1 MHAEK
6 ENNHSADPFEPFRG
20 MRDTYLD
27 AMSKVMI
34 DAVNSEEYAEAS
46 GAMLNSALT
55 MSAPFREAF
64 EKSMAMALQQLSMP
78 SRQEFITL
86 AQRFANMEM
95 RMDDMDAKL
104 DRILELS
111 SANRPPVAGAA
122 PEAKHPAPGEAKSA
136 NKASTRK
143 G

>member
-1 MHAEK
+1 MPAEK
-6 ENNHSADPFEPFRG
+6 ENNKPADPFEAFRG

-46 GAMLNSALT
+46 GAMLNGALT
-55 MSAPFREAF
+55 MSAPFRDAF
-64 EKSMAMALQQLSMP
+64 GKSMVLALQHLSLP
-78 SRQEFITL
+78 SRQEFAAL

-95 RMDDMDAKL
+95 RLDDMDAKL
-104 DRILELS
+104 DRIVELL
-111 SANRPPVAGAA
+111 SASRPPVGKTA
-122 PEAKHPAPGEAKSA
+122 PEGRRPTPGDAKTGNE
-136 NKASTRK
+136 ASTRK